1 MPEPENAKS
10 QYMYVMHP
18 LDPSK
23 AAHPELWTAED
34 HESFNLHWNRLEQAT
49 KDGVVLVAGRAQDA
63 DGKGPAIVIFE
74 AASEEEATHCFESEP
89 FITRGFATGRLHPF
103 AIVLAGDDALLATGR
118 DS

>member
-1 MPEPENAKS
+1 MWRLPMPGAESARA

-18 LDPSK
+18 VDPSK
-23 AAHPELWTAED
+23 AANPDLWTEDD

-74 AASEEEATHCFESEP
+74 AESEEEARRFFESEP
-89 FITRGFATGRLHPF
+89 FITPGCLHPF
-103 AIVLAGDDALLATGR
+103 AIVLARESSLMAG
-118 DS
+118 SE

>member
-1 MPEPENAKS
+1 MPTSENAKV

-18 LDPSK
+18 VDPSK
-23 AAHPELWTAED
+23 AANPGLWTAED

-49 KDGVVLVAGRAQDA
+49 KEGVVLVAGRAQDT

-74 AASEEEATHCFESEP
+74 ADSDEDAQRFFESEP

-103 AIVLAGDDALLATGR
+103 AIVLASESSLVAGR
-118 DS
+118 NQ

>member
-1 MPEPENAKS
+1 MPGTENTKT

-18 LDPSK
+18 VDPSK
-23 AAHPELWTAED
+23 ATNPELWTAED

-49 KDGVVLVAGRAQDA
+49 KDGVVLVAGRAQDG

-74 AASEEEATHCFESEP
+74 AGSEEDAQRFFESEP

-103 AIVLAGDDALLATGR
+103 ATVLAR
-118 DS
+118 DSSLVVRSPE